1 MGEIKTLEYRNILPI
16 TKKETKAKRT
26 TSTLFLLLH
35 SFLQAQELDFQPQ
48 KWKKEALELGDR
60 AGTLRLLLSFLSP
73 SSGATLRADTE
84 EVQLRSGVI
93 YLRPALSTGKLS
105 GVGQLWDFPLKHIG
119 TVTLVVK
126 IKHLSVGEKPWSQA
140 VTPSLPLCFNSFT
153 NSPSSQTKMLGSR

>member
-26 TSTLFLLLH
+26 TSSLFLLY

-153 NSPSSQTKMLGSR
+153 NSPSFQTKMLGSR

>member
-26 TSTLFLLLH
+26 TSSLFLLY